1 MAGITNRRYSMLR
14 VTRVTR
20 VRRRRVRRVRRV
32 TTVHN
37 EITVLITIIFI
48 V

>member
-1 MAGITNRRYSMLR
+1 MAGTTNRRYGMLR

-32 TTVHN
+32 TTVHK
-37 EITVLITIIFI
+37 TVLITIIFI